1 MNMESNFDDT
11 MFEVDEFDETPT
23 PSNLETDPKPE
34 KTDNQET
41 DSTPP
46 SEGDQEDDLTTE
58 VLRLR
63 GISNPDKIKFEDES
77 GAVTERSWDSLTKEE
92 QINILADQREH
103 QETNNELAEDEID
116 LINAIR
122 NSGMSVQDYMQ
133 TITPQINQ
141 PQDTNQFDAMSDED
155 LYAFDILNK
164 VGNDN
169 ITDEELDAALEAAK
183 ANETL
188 FKKTVDGLRQQYNR
202 LQEEQKQ
209 NIANQQQAAA
219 QQRYQAFANVVNN
232 QIDNFNSFAGQPIQL
247 SNQDKDNLSEFMLAL
262 DEDGSSALGKALQ
275 DPKLLTKAAFW
286 LLNEQELIA
295 ELQKQQQDAYTR
307 GYNAGKGDILNK
319 SKFVFKPT
327 KQTRRG
333 SYSSPPPHST
343 QRCFTCHCYWAWAF

>member
-1 MNMESNFDDT
+1 MSMESNFDDT

-23 PSNLETDPKPE
+23 QEKQEPDPKPE
-34 KTDNQET
+34 KTGNQET

-58 VLRLR
+58 VLKLR

-103 QETNNELAEDEID
+103 QETNNDLAEDEID

-183 ANETL
+183 ANGTL

-286 LLNEQELIA
+286 LLNEQDLIA

-327 KQTRRG
+327 KPTT
-333 SYSSPPPHST
+333 SKKDESIWDSDD
-343 QRCFTCHCYWAWAF
+343 WD

>member
-23 PSNLETDPKPE
+23 QEKQEPDPKPE
-34 KTDNQET
+34 KEGNQET
-41 DSTPP
+41 DPP

-58 VLRLR
+58 VLKLR
-63 GISNPDKIKFEDES
+63 GISNPDKIKFQDES
-77 GAVTERSWDSLTKEE
+77 GAITERSWDSLTKEE
-92 QINILADQREH
+92 QINILADQRED
-103 QETNNELAEDEID
+103 QGTNNDLAEDELE
-116 LINAIR
+116 LINSIR
-122 NSGMSVQDYMQ
+122 NSGMSVQDYIQ

-141 PQDTNQFDAMSDED
+141 PQDTNQFDTMSDED

-188 FKKTVDGLRQQYNR
+188 FKKTVEGLRQQYNR

-327 KQTRRG
+327 KQTT
-333 SYSSPPPHST
+333 SKKDESIWDSDD
-343 QRCFTCHCYWAWAF
+343 WD

>member
-1 MNMESNFDDT
+1 MESNFDDT

-23 PSNLETDPKPE
+23 PEKQEPDPKPE
-34 KTDNQET
+34 KEGNQET
-41 DSTPP
+41 TSP

-58 VLRLR
+58 VLKLR

-77 GAVTERSWDSLTKEE
+77 GAITERSWDSLTKEE
-92 QINILADQREH
+92 QINILADQRED
-103 QETNNELAEDEID
+103 QGTNNDLAEDEIE

-122 NSGMSVQDYMQ
+122 NSGMSVQDYIQ

-188 FKKTVDGLRQQYNR
+188 FKKTVEGLRQQYNR

-275 DPKLLTKAAFW
+275 DPRLLTKAAFW

-327 KQTRRG
+327 KQAT
-333 SYSSPPPHST
+333 SKKDESIWDSDD
-343 QRCFTCHCYWAWAF
+343 WD

>member
-1 MNMESNFDDT
+1 MESNFDDT
-11 MFEVDEFDETPT
+11 MFDVDEFDETPT
-23 PSNLETDPKPE
+23 QEKQEPDPKPE
-34 KTDNQET
+34 KEGNQET
-41 DSTPP
+41 TPP

-58 VLRLR
+58 VLKLR
-63 GISNPDKIKFEDES
+63 GISNPNKIKFEDES
-77 GAVTERSWDSLTKEE
+77 GAITERSWDSLTKEE

-103 QETNNELAEDEID
+103 QETNNDLAEDEID

-219 QQRYQAFANVVNN
+219 QQRYQAFANVINN

-275 DPKLLTKAAFW
+275 DPRLLTKAAFW

-319 SKFVFKPT
+319 SKFVFKPA
-327 KQTRRG
+327 KQTT
-333 SYSSPPPHST
+333 SKKDESIWDSDD
-343 QRCFTCHCYWAWAF
+343 WD

>member
-11 MFEVDEFDETPT
+11 MFDVDEFDETPT
-23 PSNLETDPKPE
+23 QEKQEPDPKPE
-34 KTDNQET
+34 KTGNQET

-103 QETNNELAEDEID
+103 QETNNDLAEDEAD

-286 LLNEQELIA
+286 LLNEQDLIA

-327 KQTRRG
+327 KQAT
-333 SYSSPPPHST
+333 SKKDESIWDSDD
-343 QRCFTCHCYWAWAF
+343 WD

>member
-23 PSNLETDPKPE
+23 QEKQEPDPKPE
-34 KTDNQET
+34 KEGNQET
-41 DSTPP
+41 TPP
-46 SEGDQEDDLTTE
+46 SEEDQEDDLTTE
-58 VLRLR
+58 VLKLR

-77 GAVTERSWDSLTKEE
+77 GAITERSWDSLTKEE
-92 QINILADQREH
+92 QINILADSREH
-103 QETNNELAEDEID
+103 QETNNDLAEDEID

-275 DPKLLTKAAFW
+275 DPRLLTKAAFW

-327 KQTRRG
+327 KQTT
-333 SYSSPPPHST
+333 SKKDESIWDSDD
-343 QRCFTCHCYWAWAF
+343 WD

>member
-23 PSNLETDPKPE
+23 QEKQEPDPKPE
-34 KTDNQET
+34 KEGNQET
-41 DSTPP
+41 TPP
-46 SEGDQEDDLTTE
+46 SEEDQEDDLTTE
-58 VLRLR
+58 VLKLR

-77 GAVTERSWDSLTKEE
+77 GAITERSWDSLTKEE
-92 QINILADQREH
+92 QINILADSREH
-103 QETNNELAEDEID
+103 QETNNDLAEDEID

-141 PQDTNQFDAMSDED
+141 PQDINQFDAMSDED

-275 DPKLLTKAAFW
+275 DPRLLTKAAFW

-319 SKFVFKPT
+319 SKFVFKPA
-327 KQTRRG
+327 KQTT
-333 SYSSPPPHST
+333 SKKDESIWDSDD
-343 QRCFTCHCYWAWAF
+343 WD

>member
-23 PSNLETDPKPE
+23 QEKQEPDPKPE
-34 KTDNQET
+34 KEGNQET
-41 DSTPP
+41 DPP

-58 VLRLR
+58 VLKLR

-77 GAVTERSWDSLTKEE
+77 GAITERSWDSLTKEE
-92 QINILADQREH
+92 QINILADQRED
-103 QETNNELAEDEID
+103 QGTNNDLAEDEIE

-122 NSGMSVQDYMQ
+122 NSGMSVQDYIQ

-188 FKKTVDGLRQQYNR
+188 FKKTVEGLRQQYNR

-219 QQRYQAFANVVNN
+219 QQRYQAFANVINN

-275 DPKLLTKAAFW
+275 DPRLLTKAAFW

-319 SKFVFKPT
+319 SKFVFKPA
-327 KQTRRG
+327 KQTT
-333 SYSSPPPHST
+333 SKKDESMWDSDD
-343 QRCFTCHCYWAWAF
+343 WD

>member
-11 MFEVDEFDETPT
+11 MFDVDEFEETPAQEKQE
-23 PSNLETDPKPE
+23 PDPKPE
-34 KTDNQET
+34 KEEG
-41 DSTPP
+41 STPS

-58 VLRLR
+58 VLKLR

-103 QETNNELAEDEID
+103 QETNNDLAEDEIE
-116 LINAIR
+116 LINSIR

-141 PQDTNQFDAMSDED
+141 PQDTNQFDSMSDED

-188 FKKTVDGLRQQYNR
+188 FKKTVEGLRQQYNR

-219 QQRYQAFANVVNN
+219 QQRYQAFANVVNS

-319 SKFVFKPT
+319 SKFVFKPS
-327 KQTRRG
+327 KQAT
-333 SYSSPPPHST
+333 SKKDESIWDSDD
-343 QRCFTCHCYWAWAF
+343 WN

>member
-1 MNMESNFDDT
+1 MNMESNFDDS
-11 MFEVDEFDETPT
+11 MFEVDEFDESPT
-23 PSNLETDPKPE
+23 SETLETDPKPE
-34 KTDNQET
+34 KTGKQET

-58 VLRLR
+58 VLKLR

-103 QETNNELAEDEID
+103 QETNNDLAEDEID

-247 SNQDKDNLSEFMLAL
+247 SNQEKDNLSEFMLAL

-275 DPKLLTKAAFW
+275 DPCLLTKAAFW

-327 KQTRRG
+327 KQAT
-333 SYSSPPPHST
+333 SKKDESIWDSDD
-343 QRCFTCHCYWAWAF
+343 WN

>member
-23 PSNLETDPKPE
+23 QEKQEPDPKPE
-34 KTDNQET
+34 KEGNQDT
-41 DSTPP
+41 TPP

-58 VLRLR
+58 VLKLR
-63 GISNPDKIKFEDES
+63 GISNPNKIKFEDES
-77 GAVTERSWDSLTKEE
+77 GAITERSWDSLTKEE

-103 QETNNELAEDEID
+103 QETNNDLAEDEID

-275 DPKLLTKAAFW
+275 DPRLLTKAAFW

-319 SKFVFKPT
+319 SKFVFKPA
-327 KQTRRG
+327 KQTT
-333 SYSSPPPHST
+333 SKKDESIWDSDD
-343 QRCFTCHCYWAWAF
+343 WD

>member
-1 MNMESNFDDT
+1 MDNFDDA
-11 MFEVDEFDETPT
+11 MYEEDEFAEETVN
-23 PSNLETDPKPE
+23 PSQPSSDPPQSG
-34 KTDNQET
+34 DNQPPVSE
-41 DSTPP
+41 PP
-46 SEGDQEDDLTTE
+46 SQPNQQANQEDDITAE
-58 VLRLR
+58 VLRLK
-63 GISNPDKIKFEDES
+63 GINDPNKIKFEDTS
-77 GAVTERSWDSLTKEE
+77 GAVIERAWDSLSRDEQIRILGDVKEE
-92 QINILADQREH
+92 APADIHDQ
-103 QETNNELAEDEID
+103 LDDSEID
-116 LINAIR
+116 LINSIR
-122 NSGMSVQDYMQ
+122 NSGMSVQDYLNS
-133 TITPQINQ
+133 ITPTVQSYPNSPKI
-141 PQDTNQFDAMSDED
+141 DEMSDED

-188 FKKTVDGLRQQYNR
+188 FKKTVEGLRQQYNR

-209 NIANQQQAAA
+209 NIANQQQAVA

-275 DPKLLTKAAFW
+275 DPRLLTKAAFW

-327 KQTRRG
+327 KQATG
-333 SYSSPPPHST
+333 KKDESIWDSDD
-343 QRCFTCHCYWAWAF
+343 WD

>member
-23 PSNLETDPKPE
+23 QEKQEPDPKPE
-34 KTDNQET
+34 KEGNQET
-41 DSTPP
+41 DPP

-58 VLRLR
+58 VLKLR
-63 GISNPDKIKFEDES
+63 GISNPDKIKFQDES
-77 GAVTERSWDSLTKEE
+77 GAITERSWDSLTKEE
-92 QINILADQREH
+92 QINILADQRED
-103 QETNNELAEDEID
+103 QGTNNDLAEDELE
-116 LINAIR
+116 LINSIR
-122 NSGMSVQDYMQ
+122 NSGMSVQDYIQ

-141 PQDTNQFDAMSDED
+141 PQDTNQFDTMSDED

-188 FKKTVDGLRQQYNR
+188 FKKTVEGLRQQYNR

-275 DPKLLTKAAFW
+275 DPRLLTKAAFW

-319 SKFVFKPT
+319 SKFVFKPA
-327 KQTRRG
+327 KQTT
-333 SYSSPPPHST
+333 SKKDESIWDSDD
-343 QRCFTCHCYWAWAF
+343 WD

>member
-23 PSNLETDPKPE
+23 PNNQETDPKPE
-34 KTDNQET
+34 KTGNQET

-58 VLRLR
+58 VLKLR

-116 LINAIR
+116 LINTIR

-141 PQDTNQFDAMSDED
+141 PQETNQFDAMSDED

-232 QIDNFNSFAGQPIQL
+232 QIDNFNSFAGQSIQL

-327 KQTRRG
+327 KPAT
-333 SYSSPPPHST
+333 SKKDESIWDSDD
-343 QRCFTCHCYWAWAF
+343 WN

>member
-23 PSNLETDPKPE
+23 QEKQEPDPKPE
-34 KTDNQET
+34 KEGNQET
-41 DSTPP
+41 TPP

-58 VLRLR
+58 VLKLR

-77 GAVTERSWDSLTKEE
+77 GAITERSWDSLTKEE
-92 QINILADQREH
+92 QINILADQRED
-103 QETNNELAEDEID
+103 QGTNNDLAEDEIE
-116 LINAIR
+116 LINSIR
-122 NSGMSVQDYMQ
+122 NSGMSVQDYIQ

-188 FKKTVDGLRQQYNR
+188 FKKTVEGLRQQYNR

-209 NIANQQQAAA
+209 NIANQQQAVA

-275 DPKLLTKAAFW
+275 DPRLLTKAAFW

-327 KQTRRG
+327 KQAT
-333 SYSSPPPHST
+333 SKKDESIWDSDD
-343 QRCFTCHCYWAWAF
+343 WD

>member
-1 MNMESNFDDT
+1 MESNFDDT

-23 PSNLETDPKPE
+23 PEKQEPDPKPE
-34 KTDNQET
+34 KEGNQET
-41 DSTPP
+41 NPP
-46 SEGDQEDDLTTE
+46 SKEDQEDDLTTE
-58 VLRLR
+58 VLKLR

-77 GAVTERSWDSLTKEE
+77 GAITERSWDSLTKEE
-92 QINILADQREH
+92 QINILADQRED
-103 QETNNELAEDEID
+103 QGTNNDLAEDEIE
-116 LINAIR
+116 LINSIR
-122 NSGMSVQDYMQ
+122 NSGMSVQDYIQ

-141 PQDTNQFDAMSDED
+141 PQDTNQFDTMSDED

-188 FKKTVDGLRQQYNR
+188 FKKTVEGLRQQYNR

-209 NIANQQQAAA
+209 NIANQQQAVA

-327 KQTRRG
+327 KQTT
-333 SYSSPPPHST
+333 SKKDESIWDSDD
-343 QRCFTCHCYWAWAF
+343 WD

>member
-1 MNMESNFDDT
+1 MESNFDDT

-23 PSNLETDPKPE
+23 SEKQELDPKPE
-34 KTDNQET
+34 KEGNQET
-41 DSTPP
+41 TPP

-58 VLRLR
+58 VLKLR
-63 GISNPDKIKFEDES
+63 GINNPDKIKFEDES

-92 QINILADQREH
+92 QINILADQRED
-103 QETNNELAEDEID
+103 QGTNNDLAEDEIE

-122 NSGMSVQDYMQ
+122 NSGMSVQDYIQ

-141 PQDTNQFDAMSDED
+141 PQDTNQFDSMSDED

-188 FKKTVDGLRQQYNR
+188 FKKTVEGLRQQYNR

-275 DPKLLTKAAFW
+275 DPRLLTKAAFW

-327 KQTRRG
+327 KQTT
-333 SYSSPPPHST
+333 SKKDESIWDSDD
-343 QRCFTCHCYWAWAF
+343 WD

>member
-1 MNMESNFDDT
+1 MESNFDDT

-23 PSNLETDPKPE
+23 PEKQEPDPKPE
-34 KTDNQET
+34 KEGNQET
-41 DSTPP
+41 APP

-58 VLRLR
+58 VLKLR

-77 GAVTERSWDSLTKEE
+77 GAITERSWDSLTKEE
-92 QINILADQREH
+92 QINILADQRED
-103 QETNNELAEDEID
+103 QGTNNDLAEDEIE

-122 NSGMSVQDYMQ
+122 NSGMSVQDYIQ

-188 FKKTVDGLRQQYNR
+188 FKKTVEGLRQQYNR

-209 NIANQQQAAA
+209 NIANQQQAVA

-275 DPKLLTKAAFW
+275 DPRLLTKAAFW

-327 KQTRRG
+327 KQAT
-333 SYSSPPPHST
+333 SKKDESIWDSDD
-343 QRCFTCHCYWAWAF
+343 WD

>member
-1 MNMESNFDDT
+1 MNMESNFDDS
-11 MFEVDEFDETPT
+11 MFDVDEFDETPT
-23 PSNLETDPKPE
+23 QEKQEPDPKPE
-34 KTDNQET
+34 KTGNQET

-46 SEGDQEDDLTTE
+46 NEGDQEDDLTTE

-103 QETNNELAEDEID
+103 QETNNDLAEDEAD

-286 LLNEQELIA
+286 LLNEQDLIA

-327 KQTRRG
+327 KQAT
-333 SYSSPPPHST
+333 SKKDESIWDSDD
-343 QRCFTCHCYWAWAF
+343 WD

>member
-1 MNMESNFDDT
+1 MNMESNFDDS
-11 MFEVDEFDETPT
+11 MFDVDEFDETPT
-23 PSNLETDPKPE
+23 QEKQEPDPKPDKE
-34 KTDNQET
+34 DGP
-41 DSTPP
+41 DSTSP

-58 VLRLR
+58 VLKLR

-103 QETNNELAEDEID
+103 QETNNDLAEDEID

-141 PQDTNQFDAMSDED
+141 PQDTNQFDSMSDED

-286 LLNEQELIA
+286 LLNEQDLIA

-327 KQTRRG
+327 KQAT
-333 SYSSPPPHST
+333 SKKDESIWDSDD
-343 QRCFTCHCYWAWAF
+343 WN

>member
-23 PSNLETDPKPE
+23 QEKQEPDPKPE
-34 KTDNQET
+34 KEGNQET
-41 DSTPP
+41 TPP

-58 VLRLR
+58 VLKLR
-63 GISNPDKIKFEDES
+63 GINNPDKIKFEDES
-77 GAVTERSWDSLTKEE
+77 GAITERSWDSLTKEE

-103 QETNNELAEDEID
+103 QETNNDLAEDEID

-141 PQDTNQFDAMSDED
+141 PQDINQFDAMSDED

-275 DPKLLTKAAFW
+275 DPRLLTKAAFW

-319 SKFVFKPT
+319 SKFVFKPA
-327 KQTRRG
+327 KQTT
-333 SYSSPPPHST
+333 SKKDESIWDSDD
-343 QRCFTCHCYWAWAF
+343 WD

>member
-1 MNMESNFDDT
+1 MNMESNFDDS
-11 MFEVDEFDETPT
+11 MFDVDEFDETPT
-23 PSNLETDPKPE
+23 QEKQEPDSKPE
-34 KTDNQET
+34 KEGNQET
-41 DSTPP
+41 TPP

-103 QETNNELAEDEID
+103 QETNNDLAEDEAD

-286 LLNEQELIA
+286 LLNEQDLIA

-327 KQTRRG
+327 KQAT
-333 SYSSPPPHST
+333 SKKDESIWDSDD
-343 QRCFTCHCYWAWAF
+343 WD

>member
-1 MNMESNFDDT
+1 MNMESNFDDS
-11 MFEVDEFDETPT
+11 MFDVDEFDETPT
-23 PSNLETDPKPE
+23 QEKQEPDPKPE
-34 KTDNQET
+34 KTGNQET

-63 GISNPDKIKFEDES
+63 GIRNPDKIKFEDES

-103 QETNNELAEDEID
+103 QETNNDLAEDEAD

-122 NSGMSVQDYMQ
+122 NSGMSVQEYMQ

-275 DPKLLTKAAFW
+275 DPHLLTKAAFW
-286 LLNEQELIA
+286 LLNEQDLIA

-327 KQTRRG
+327 KQAT
-333 SYSSPPPHST
+333 SKKDESIWDSDD
-343 QRCFTCHCYWAWAF
+343 WD

>member
-23 PSNLETDPKPE
+23 QEKQEPDPKPE
-34 KTDNQET
+34 KEGNQET
-41 DSTPP
+41 NPP
-46 SEGDQEDDLTTE
+46 SEEDQEDDLTTE
-58 VLRLR
+58 VLKLR
-63 GISNPDKIKFEDES
+63 GISNPDKIKFQDES
-77 GAVTERSWDSLTKEE
+77 GAITERSWDSLTKEE
-92 QINILADQREH
+92 QINILADQRED
-103 QETNNELAEDEID
+103 QGTNNDLAEDELE
-116 LINAIR
+116 LINSIR
-122 NSGMSVQDYMQ
+122 NSGMSVQDYIQ

-141 PQDTNQFDAMSDED
+141 PQDTNQFDTMSDED

-188 FKKTVDGLRQQYNR
+188 FKKTVEGLRQQYNR

-327 KQTRRG
+327 KQTT
-333 SYSSPPPHST
+333 SKKDESIWDSDD
-343 QRCFTCHCYWAWAF
+343 WD

>member
-1 MNMESNFDDT
+1 MESNFDDT

-23 PSNLETDPKPE
+23 PEKQEPDPKPE
-34 KTDNQET
+34 KEGNQET
-41 DSTPP
+41 NPP
-46 SEGDQEDDLTTE
+46 SKEDQEDDLTTE
-58 VLRLR
+58 VLKLR

-92 QINILADQREH
+92 QINILADQRED
-103 QETNNELAEDEID
+103 QGTNNDLAEDEIE

-122 NSGMSVQDYMQ
+122 NSGMSVQDYIQ

-188 FKKTVDGLRQQYNR
+188 FKKTVEGLRQQYNR

-275 DPKLLTKAAFW
+275 DPRLLTKAAFW

-327 KQTRRG
+327 KQAT
-333 SYSSPPPHST
+333 SKKDESIWDSDD
-343 QRCFTCHCYWAWAF
+343 WD

>member
-1 MNMESNFDDT
+1 MNMESNFDDS
-11 MFEVDEFDETPT
+11 MFDVDEFDETPT
-23 PSNLETDPKPE
+23 QEKQEPDPKPE
-34 KTDNQET
+34 KTGNQET

-103 QETNNELAEDEID
+103 QETNNDLAEDEAD

-133 TITPQINQ
+133 TITPQINH

-209 NIANQQQAAA
+209 NIANQQQASA

-286 LLNEQELIA
+286 LLNEQDLIA

-327 KQTRRG
+327 KQAT
-333 SYSSPPPHST
+333 SKKDESIWDSDD
-343 QRCFTCHCYWAWAF
+343 WD

>member
-1 MNMESNFDDT
+1 MNMESNFDDS
-11 MFEVDEFDETPT
+11 MFDVDEFDESPT
-23 PSNLETDPKPE
+23 SETLETDPKPE
-34 KTDNQET
+34 KTGKQET

-58 VLRLR
+58 VLKLR

-103 QETNNELAEDEID
+103 QETNNDLAEDEID

-247 SNQDKDNLSEFMLAL
+247 SNQEKDNLSEFMLAL

-275 DPKLLTKAAFW
+275 DPCLLTKAAFW

-327 KQTRRG
+327 KQAT
-333 SYSSPPPHST
+333 SKKDESIWDSDD
-343 QRCFTCHCYWAWAF
+343 WN

>member
-23 PSNLETDPKPE
+23 PEKQEPDPKPE
-34 KTDNQET
+34 KESNQET
-41 DSTPP
+41 TPP

-58 VLRLR
+58 VLKLR

-77 GAVTERSWDSLTKEE
+77 GAITERSWDSLTKEE

-103 QETNNELAEDEID
+103 QETNNDLAEDEIE
-116 LINAIR
+116 LINTIR
-122 NSGMSVQDYMQ
+122 NSGMSVQDYIQ

-219 QQRYQAFANVVNN
+219 QQRYQAFANVINN

-327 KQTRRG
+327 KQTT
-333 SYSSPPPHST
+333 SKKDESIWDSDD
-343 QRCFTCHCYWAWAF
+343 WD

>member
-23 PSNLETDPKPE
+23 QEKQEPDPKPE
-34 KTDNQET
+34 KEGNQET
-41 DSTPP
+41 TPP
-46 SEGDQEDDLTTE
+46 SEEDQEDDLTTE
-58 VLRLR
+58 VLKLR

-77 GAVTERSWDSLTKEE
+77 GAITERSWDSLTKEE
-92 QINILADQREH
+92 QINILADSREH
-103 QETNNELAEDEID
+103 QETNNDLAEDEMD

-275 DPKLLTKAAFW
+275 DPRLLTKAAFW

-327 KQTRRG
+327 KQTT
-333 SYSSPPPHST
+333 SKKDESIWDSDD
-343 QRCFTCHCYWAWAF
+343 WD

>member
-23 PSNLETDPKPE
+23 QEKQEPDPKPE
-34 KTDNQET
+34 KEGNQET
-41 DSTPP
+41 TPP

-58 VLRLR
+58 VLKLR
-63 GISNPDKIKFEDES
+63 GINNPDKIKFEDES
-77 GAVTERSWDSLTKEE
+77 GAITERSWDSLTKEE

-103 QETNNELAEDEID
+103 QETNNDLAEDEID

-275 DPKLLTKAAFW
+275 DPCLLTKAAFW

-319 SKFVFKPT
+319 SKFVFKPA
-327 KQTRRG
+327 KQTT
-333 SYSSPPPHST
+333 SKKDESIWDSDD
-343 QRCFTCHCYWAWAF
+343 WD

>member
-23 PSNLETDPKPE
+23 QEKQEPDPKPE
-34 KTDNQET
+34 KEGNQET
-41 DSTPP
+41 PPP

-58 VLRLR
+58 VLKLR
-63 GISNPDKIKFEDES
+63 GISNPDKIKFQDES
-77 GAVTERSWDSLTKEE
+77 GAITERSWDSLTKEE
-92 QINILADQREH
+92 QINILADQRED
-103 QETNNELAEDEID
+103 QGTNNDLAEDELE
-116 LINAIR
+116 LINSIR
-122 NSGMSVQDYMQ
+122 NSGMSVQDYIQ

-141 PQDTNQFDAMSDED
+141 PQDTNQFDTMSDED

-188 FKKTVDGLRQQYNR
+188 FKKTVEGLRQQYNR

-275 DPKLLTKAAFW
+275 DPRLLTKAAFW

-327 KQTRRG
+327 KQTT
-333 SYSSPPPHST
+333 SKKDESIWDSDD
-343 QRCFTCHCYWAWAF
+343 WD

>member
-1 MNMESNFDDT
+1 MNMESNFDDS
-11 MFEVDEFDETPT
+11 MFDVDEFDETPT
-23 PSNLETDPKPE
+23 QEKQEPDPKPG
-34 KTDNQET
+34 NQET

-103 QETNNELAEDEID
+103 QETNNDLAEDEAN
-116 LINAIR
+116 LINTIR

-286 LLNEQELIA
+286 LLNEQNLIA

-327 KQTRRG
+327 KQAT
-333 SYSSPPPHST
+333 SKKDESIWDSDD
-343 QRCFTCHCYWAWAF
+343 WD

>member
-23 PSNLETDPKPE
+23 PEKQEPDPKPE
-34 KTDNQET
+34 KEGNQET
-41 DSTPP
+41 TPP

-58 VLRLR
+58 VLKLR
-63 GISNPDKIKFEDES
+63 GISNPNKIKFEDES
-77 GAVTERSWDSLTKEE
+77 GAITERSWDSLTKEE
-92 QINILADQREH
+92 QINILADQREN
-103 QETNNELAEDEID
+103 QGTNNDLAEDEIE

-188 FKKTVDGLRQQYNR
+188 FKKTVEGLRQQYNR

-327 KQTRRG
+327 KQTT
-333 SYSSPPPHST
+333 SKKDESIWDSDD
-343 QRCFTCHCYWAWAF
+343 WD

>member
-1 MNMESNFDDT
+1 MESNFDDT
-11 MFEVDEFDETPT
+11 MFEVDEFDENPT
-23 PSNLETDPKPE
+23 PENLETDPKPE
-34 KTDNQET
+34 KTGNQET

-103 QETNNELAEDEID
+103 QETNNDLAEDEVD

-327 KQTRRG
+327 KQAT
-333 SYSSPPPHST
+333 SKKDESIWDSDDWS
-343 QRCFTCHCYWAWAF
+343 

>member
-1 MNMESNFDDT
+1 MNMESNFDDS
-11 MFEVDEFDETPT
+11 MFDVDEFDETPT
-23 PSNLETDPKPE
+23 QEKQEPDPKPE
-34 KTDNQET
+34 KTGNQET

-58 VLRLR
+58 VLKLR

-103 QETNNELAEDEID
+103 QETNNNLAEDEID

-141 PQDTNQFDAMSDED
+141 PQDTNQFDSMSDED

-219 QQRYQAFANVVNN
+219 QQRYQAFANVVNS

-247 SNQDKDNLSEFMLAL
+247 SNQDKDNLSEFMLTL

-275 DPKLLTKAAFW
+275 DPRLLTKAAFW
-286 LLNEQELIA
+286 LLNEQDLIA

-327 KQTRRG
+327 KQAT
-333 SYSSPPPHST
+333 SKKDESIWDSDD
-343 QRCFTCHCYWAWAF
+343 WD

>member
-23 PSNLETDPKPE
+23 PSNQEPDPKPE
-34 KTDNQET
+34 KTGNQET

-58 VLRLR
+58 VLKLR

-116 LINAIR
+116 LINTIR

-286 LLNEQELIA
+286 LLNEQDLIA

-327 KQTRRG
+327 KQAT
-333 SYSSPPPHST
+333 SKKDESIWDSDD
-343 QRCFTCHCYWAWAF
+343 WD

>member
-23 PSNLETDPKPE
+23 QEKQEPDPKPE
-34 KTDNQET
+34 KEGNQET
-41 DSTPP
+41 APP

-58 VLRLR
+58 VLKLR

-77 GAVTERSWDSLTKEE
+77 GAITERSWDSLTKEE

-103 QETNNELAEDEID
+103 QETNNDLAEDEID

-141 PQDTNQFDAMSDED
+141 PQDINQFDAMSDED

-209 NIANQQQAAA
+209 NITNQQQAAA

-275 DPKLLTKAAFW
+275 DPRLLTKAAFW

-295 ELQKQQQDAYTR
+295 ELQKQQQDTYTR

-327 KQTRRG
+327 KQTT
-333 SYSSPPPHST
+333 SKKDESIWDSDD
-343 QRCFTCHCYWAWAF
+343 WD

>member
-1 MNMESNFDDT
+1 MESNFDDT

-23 PSNLETDPKPE
+23 PEKQEPDPKPE
-34 KTDNQET
+34 KEGNQET
-41 DSTPP
+41 TPP

-58 VLRLR
+58 VLKLR

-77 GAVTERSWDSLTKEE
+77 GAITERSWDSLTKEE

-103 QETNNELAEDEID
+103 QETNNDLAEDEID

-275 DPKLLTKAAFW
+275 DPRLLTKAAFW

-319 SKFVFKPT
+319 SKFVFKPA
-327 KQTRRG
+327 KQTT
-333 SYSSPPPHST
+333 SKKDESIWDSDD
-343 QRCFTCHCYWAWAF
+343 WD

>member
-11 MFEVDEFDETPT
+11 MFEVDEFDET

-169 ITDEELDAALEAAK
+169 ITDEELDEALEAAK

-319 SKFVFKPT
+319 SKFIFKPT
-327 KQTRRG
+327 KQAASKRMNLFGIQTIG
-333 SYSSPPPHST
+333 INS
-343 QRCFTCHCYWAWAF
+343 

>member
-1 MNMESNFDDT
+1 MESNFDDT

-23 PSNLETDPKPE
+23 PEKQEPDPKPE
-34 KTDNQET
+34 KEGNQET
-41 DSTPP
+41 TPP

-58 VLRLR
+58 VLKLR

-92 QINILADQREH
+92 QINILADQRED
-103 QETNNELAEDEID
+103 QETNNDLAEDEIE

-122 NSGMSVQDYMQ
+122 NSGMSVQDYIQ

-188 FKKTVDGLRQQYNR
+188 FKKTVEGLRQQYNR

-275 DPKLLTKAAFW
+275 DPRLLTKAAFW

-327 KQTRRG
+327 KQAT
-333 SYSSPPPHST
+333 SKKDESIWDSDD
-343 QRCFTCHCYWAWAF
+343 WD